1 MKRNH
6 KKGFTLIELVVVITI
21 IGLIG
26 TSVTGLLVFGLD
38 IFGLANRDYQMQT
51 DVRMALEDTS
61 KLVRFAKAMFAV
73 PNVDYMDDEWNYIGL
88 NDDNT
93 AIVDYKW
100 DPVSGSHI
108 ATDRKSVV

>member
-38 IFGLANRDYQMQT
+38 IFGLANQIGRASCRAR
-51 DVRMALEDTS
+51 V
-61 KLVRFAKAMFAV
+61 
-73 PNVDYMDDEWNYIGL
+73 YI
-88 NDDNT
+88 
-93 AIVDYKW
+93 
-100 DPVSGSHI
+100 
-108 ATDRKSVV
+108 